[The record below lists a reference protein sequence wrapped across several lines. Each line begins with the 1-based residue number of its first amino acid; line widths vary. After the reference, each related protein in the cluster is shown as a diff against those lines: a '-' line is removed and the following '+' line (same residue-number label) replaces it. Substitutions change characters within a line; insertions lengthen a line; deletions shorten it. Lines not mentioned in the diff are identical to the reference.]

1 MFYKPIFQSTLPFP
15 TKSSPLLL
23 IIKIYSATFLQP
35 SDMHQKSAGSLNKS
49 QIGTFVTDKIPE
61 HHQQRVMGS

>member
-1 MFYKPIFQSTLPFP
+1 M
-15 TKSSPLLL
+15 L

>member
-35 SDMHQKSAGSLNKS
+35 SDMHQ
-49 QIGTFVTDKIPE
+49 IGTFVTDKIPE